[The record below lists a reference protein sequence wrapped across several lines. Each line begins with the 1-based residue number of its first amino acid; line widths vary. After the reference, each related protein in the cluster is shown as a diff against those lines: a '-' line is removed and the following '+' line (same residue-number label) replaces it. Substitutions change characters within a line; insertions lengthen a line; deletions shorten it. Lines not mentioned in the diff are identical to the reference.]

1 LLAGPL
7 SRETFELTS
16 KGNATIV
23 TRCFFGQFY
32 RPGPPPE
39 SGKSITAT
47 GGAPFIRLSRVS
59 PVGGRSGRGTSLAEN
74 WTNHMSKQSPAEV
87 VASLE
92 NPFAKKDEQAFR
104 VPGQIASTP
113 GPYEEALKAGWE
125 LQQRPY
131 QAAGVK
137 NIQRQHQKNRMTIW
151 ERIRFLSDA
160 EPTVL
165 YQNWG
170 PNLDGASLVTAIIK
184 VNGRD
189 VALYGHDFTVR
200 AGSMDATN
208 GAKLAR
214 LFELAARQRIPVVGI
229 NDSAGAFI
237 PAGVGGLDGYAE
249 AFAALRKISGIVPSI
264 MCMFGYNAG
273 GGSYLPRQG
282 SFLIQPNDT
291 FFGLTGPG
299 VVKSVL
305 GEDVTPDELGGPG
318 VHSQSGVTDFVVKD
332 EVAALRKV
340 RALLNYLPSYNGE
353 LAPYQASSDPITR
366 KTWDIDIL
374 LKKAFNSP
382 TGFNTPIDVSILIQ
396 QLCDHGDFLEIQP
409 DRARNTVTALGR
421 MGGNVIGFV
430 ANNSAVASGQVDIDA
445 AYKNARFIRFCN
457 LYNIPVIFLE
467 DTTGFLPG
475 KEQESG
481 GIVQAGRAML
491 DAIVDL
497 RTPRFLVLVRNAYGG
512 AYASFNSYAVGADFV
527 VALPTTRV
535 AVMGPAGVEYV
546 YKDEMRKIRGVVA
559 GKIKAETEAQIAAGL
574 SESEAADAARE
585 LVNGWV
591 KAEESLLARR
601 YEREL
606 MNPNEALSLGSISQ
620 IVMPSDLRQVL
631 AENMAFYLRRYQPG
645 PLQSVQ
651 REFH

>member
-1 LLAGPL
+1 M
-7 SRETFELTS
+7 TT
-16 KGNATIV
+16 
-23 TRCFFGQFY
+23 
-32 RPGPPPE
+32 E
-39 SGKSITAT
+39 SSNDLI
-47 GGAPFIRLSRVS
+47 
-59 PVGGRSGRGTSLAEN
+59 
-74 WTNHMSKQSPAEV
+74 
-87 VASLE
+87 ASLE
-92 NPFAKKDEQAFR
+92 NPFAEKQEREFR
-104 VPGQIASTP
+104 VPGQVDSKP
-113 GPYEEALKAGWE
+113 GLYEKALKHGWE

-131 QAAGVK
+131 TAAGVK
-137 NIQRQHQKNRMTIW
+137 STQRQHQKHRMTIW
-151 ERIRFLSDA
+151 ERIECLADEA
-160 EPTVL
+160 PTVL

-170 PNLDGASLVTAIIK
+170 PNLDGASLVTALIK

-208 GAKLAR
+208 GEKLAR
-214 LFELAARQRIPVVGI
+214 LFEFAAKRKIPVVGL
-229 NDSAGAFI
+229 NDSAGAYI
-237 PAGVGGLDGYAE
+237 PAGVGGLDGYAD
-249 AFAALRKISGIVPSI
+249 AFTALRKISGVVPSI
-264 MCMFGYNAG
+264 MCMFGFNAG

-282 SFLIQPNDT
+282 SFLIQPNET

-305 GEDVTPDELGGPG
+305 GEDVTPDELGGPR
-318 VHSQSGVTDFVVKD
+318 VHSQSGVTDFVVPD

-340 RALLNYLPSYNGE
+340 RALLAYLPSYNGE
-353 LAPYQASSDPITR
+353 QAPHQPSSDPVSR

-382 TGFNTPIDVSILIQ
+382 TGFNTPVDISILIQ

-409 DRARNTVTALGR
+409 ERARNTITALGR
-421 MGGNVIGFV
+421 LGGNVVGFV
-430 ANNSAVASGQVDIDA
+430 ANNSSVASGQIDIDA

-457 LYNIPVIFLE
+457 LYNIPIIFLE

-475 KEQESG
+475 KEQESR

-491 DAIVDL
+491 DSIVDL
-497 RTPRFLVLVRNAYGG
+497 RTPRFLVLVRNAFGG
-512 AYASFNSYAVGADFV
+512 AYASYNNYPTGADFV

-546 YKDEMRKIRGVVA
+546 YKDELKKIRGAVKDRIA
-559 GKIKAETEAQIAAGL
+559 RETDAQKAAGL
-574 SESEAADAARE
+574 DDSAAKAAAE
-585 LVNGWV
+585 QLVGDWV
-591 KAEESLLARR
+591 KAEEVLLAQR
-601 YEREL
+601 YEQEL
-606 MNPNEALSLGSISQ
+606 MNPDEALSLGSISQ

-631 AENMAFYLRRYQPG
+631 AEHMDFCLRHYEPT

>member
-1 LLAGPL
+1 MTTKNSSNL
-7 SRETFELTS
+7 
-16 KGNATIV
+16 I
-23 TRCFFGQFY
+23 
-32 RPGPPPE
+32 
-39 SGKSITAT
+39 
-47 GGAPFIRLSRVS
+47 
-59 PVGGRSGRGTSLAEN
+59 
-74 WTNHMSKQSPAEV
+74 
-87 VASLE
+87 ASLE
-92 NPFAKKDEQAFR
+92 NPFASKDEQEFK
-104 VPGQIASTP
+104 VPGQLASTP
-113 GPYEEALKAGWE
+113 GPYEESLKAGWE

-131 QAAGVK
+131 QTAGVK
-137 NIQRQHQKNRMTIW
+137 NTQRQHQKKRMTIW
-151 ERIRFLSDA
+151 ERIRFLADG

-184 VNGRD
+184 INGRD

-214 LFELAARQRIPVVGI
+214 LFELAAKQRIPVVGI
-229 NDSAGAFI
+229 NDSAGAYI

-249 AFAALRKISGIVPSI
+249 AFAALRRISGIVPSI
-264 MCMFGYNAG
+264 MCMFGFNAG

-282 SFLIQPNDT
+282 SFLIQPNET

-305 GEDVTPDELGGPG
+305 GEDVTPDELGGPA

-353 LAPYQASSDPITR
+353 VAPHQASSDPVDR

-374 LKKAFNSP
+374 LKKAFNST
-382 TGFNTPIDVSILIQ
+382 TGFNTPIDVTILIQ

-421 MGGNVIGFV
+421 MGGDVIGFV
-430 ANNSAVASGQVDIDA
+430 ANNSAVSSGQVDIDA

-457 LYNIPVIFLE
+457 LYNIPIIFLE

-475 KEQESG
+475 KEQETG

-497 RTPRFLVLVRNAYGG
+497 RTPRFLVLIRNAFGG
-512 AYASFNSYAVGADFV
+512 AYAAFNSFPVGADFV

-546 YKDEMRKIRGVVA
+546 YKDELRKMRGTVA
-559 GKIKAETEAQIAAGL
+559 DKVKAETKAQLDAGL
-574 SESEAADAARE
+574 SDEQAAEAAAQ
-585 LVNGWV
+585 LVNDWV
-591 KAEESLLARR
+591 KSEEALLVQR
-601 YEREL
+601 YEQEL

-631 AENMAFYLRRYQPG
+631 AENMAFYLRRYQAE

>member
-1 LLAGPL
+1 M
-7 SRETFELTS
+7 SD
-16 KGNATIV
+16 NN
-23 TRCFFGQFY
+23 
-32 RPGPPPE
+32 
-39 SGKSITAT
+39 
-47 GGAPFIRLSRVS
+47 
-59 PVGGRSGRGTSLAEN
+59 PVDLIPSLN
-74 WTNHMSKQSPAEV
+74 
-87 VASLE
+87 
-92 NPFAKKDEQAFR
+92 NPFAEKTLQEFK
-104 VPGQIASTP
+104 VPGQIRSAP
-113 GPYEEALKAGWE
+113 GPYEESLRAGWE

-131 QAAGVK
+131 KAAGVK
-137 NIQRQHQKNRMTIW
+137 NIMRQHQKNRMTIW
-151 ERIRFLSDA
+151 ERIRYLADE

-170 PNLDGASLVTAIIK
+170 PNLDGASLVTAILSIH
-184 VNGRD
+184 GRD

-208 GAKLAR
+208 GEKLAR
-214 LFELAARQRIPVVGI
+214 LFQLAAKQGIPVVGI
-229 NDSAGAFI
+229 NDSAGAYI

-249 AFAALRKISGIVPSI
+249 AFAALRRISGIVPSI
-264 MCMFGYNAG
+264 MCMFGFNAG

-282 SFLIQPNDT
+282 SFLIQPHET

-318 VHSQSGVTDFVVKD
+318 VHSQSGVNDFVVED
-332 EVAALRKV
+332 EMAALQKV
-340 RALLNYLPSYNGE
+340 RALLKYLPNNNAE
-353 LAPYQASSDPITR
+353 LAPYQPSSDPVSR

-374 LKKAFNSP
+374 LKQAFNSP
-382 TGFNTPIDVSILIQ
+382 TGFNTPIDISILIQ

-421 MGGNVIGFV
+421 MGGHVVGFV

-457 LYNIPVIFLE
+457 LYNIPVMFLE

-475 KEQESG
+475 REQESG

-497 RTPRFLVLVRNAYGG
+497 RTPRFLVLVRNAFGG
-512 AYASFNSYAVGADFV
+512 AYASFNSIPVGADFV
-527 VALPTTRV
+527 VALPTTRL

-546 YKDEMRKIRGVVA
+546 YKDELRQIRGAV
-559 GKIKAETEAQIAAGL
+559 KSKLEAETQAQVAAGL
-574 SESEAADAARE
+574 SQEEAAKAARE
-585 LVNGWV
+585 LVNDWV
-591 KAEESLLARR
+591 KSEEAELARR

-631 AENMAFYLRRYQPG
+631 AENLEFYLRHYKPE
-645 PLQSVQ
+645 PLSGVQ

>member
-1 LLAGPL
+1 MT
-7 SRETFELTS
+7 SQNSNRENNNT
-16 KGNATIV
+16 
-23 TRCFFGQFY
+23 
-32 RPGPPPE
+32 P
-39 SGKSITAT
+39 
-47 GGAPFIRLSRVS
+47 
-59 PVGGRSGRGTSLAEN
+59 
-74 WTNHMSKQSPAEV
+74 M
-87 VASLE
+87 ASLD
-92 NPFAKKDEQAFR
+92 NPFAENREREFR
-104 VPGQIASTP
+104 VPGQIASAP
-113 GPYEEALKAGWE
+113 GLYEQSLRAGWE

-131 QAAGVK
+131 QSAGVK

-151 ERIRFLSDA
+151 ERIRYLSDEA
-160 EPTVL
+160 PTVL

-170 PNLDGASLVTAIIK
+170 PNLDGASLVTAIVKI
-184 VNGRD
+184 NGRD

-214 LFELAARQRIPVVGI
+214 LFELAAKQRIPLVGI

-249 AFAALRKISGIVPSI
+249 AFAALRRISGIVPSI
-264 MCMFGYNAG
+264 MCMFGFNAG

-282 SFLIQPNDT
+282 SFLIQPNET

-299 VVKSVL
+299 VVKTVL

-318 VHSQSGVTDFVVKD
+318 VHSQSGVTDFVVRD
-332 EVAALRKV
+332 EVAALRTV
-340 RALLNYLPSYNGE
+340 RALLNYLPGHNSE
-353 LAPYQASSDPITR
+353 LAPFQASSDPSDR

-382 TGFNTPIDVSILIQ
+382 TGFNTPIDISILIQ

-409 DRARNTVTALGR
+409 DRARNTITALGR
-421 MGGNVIGFV
+421 LGGNVVGFV

-475 KEQESG
+475 KDQESR
-481 GIVQAGRAML
+481 GIIQAGRAML

-497 RTPRFLVLVRNAYGG
+497 RTPRFLVLVRNAFGG
-512 AYASFNSYAVGADFV
+512 AYAAFNSFPVGADFV

-546 YKDEMRKIRGVVA
+546 YKDELRKIRGSVA
-559 GKIKAETEAQIAAGL
+559 AKLKAETEAQAKAGL
-574 SESEAADAARE
+574 SEAQAAAAAKQ
-585 LVNGWV
+585 LVGDWV
-591 KAEESLLARR
+591 KSEEALLAER
-601 YEREL
+601 YTREL

-620 IVMPSDLRQVL
+620 IVMPSDLRKVL
-631 AENMAFYLRRYQPG
+631 AENMAFYLRRYRPE